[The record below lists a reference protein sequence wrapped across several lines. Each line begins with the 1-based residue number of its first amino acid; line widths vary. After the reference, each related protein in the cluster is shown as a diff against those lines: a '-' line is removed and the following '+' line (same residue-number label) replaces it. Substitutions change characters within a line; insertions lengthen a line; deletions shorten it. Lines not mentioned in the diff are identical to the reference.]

1 MKKFICSN
9 CGYVS
14 PKWFGK
20 CPQCGEYDTAE
31 EVIQK
36 RKNREGNPSLF
47 LNLEDAGEIS
57 LERLSTGF
65 SELDRAF
72 RGGIVPGQVILLS
85 GEPGIGKSTIALQI
99 AEKFAERGLV
109 VYVSG
114 EESPQQLKL
123 RADRLLMKRKK
134 NILLTLEN
142 DIDEIIS
149 SLRNERVSFM
159 VVDSIQTVFSSDLG
173 SSPGSIS
180 QVKNVTM
187 KTIDFAKKRGVP
199 VLLVGHVTK
208 EGEIAGPKLV
218 EHMVDTVAYFEG
230 DRRTGLR
237 LLKITK
243 NRFGPSD
250 EVAVFELK
258 ENGFVQVENP
268 SFTEGDTDL
277 PGNVLTCVFE
287 GTKPFVVQIQALVS
301 KNRTFSPKRVCK
313 GVDVNRVMLLIAV
326 ISKYLR
332 LPIETHDVYVNVV
345 GGLRITDPAADLAI
359 ALSIVSSYLE
369 VSLHD
374 TAAVG
379 EIGLDGRVRKV
390 YNINRRLNSLKN
402 SGRIIVPPIEEEKK
416 GVFVVRDLKEAVFI
430 IGGEI
435 LGSPGID

>member
-1 MKKFICSN
+1 MKKFVCSS

-31 EVIQK
+31 EILEK
-36 RKNREGNPSLF
+36 KGREGKPSLF
-47 LNLEDAGEIS
+47 LNLEVAGEVS
-57 LERLSTGF
+57 LQRIATGF
-65 SELDRAF
+65 SEMDRVF
-72 RGGIVPGQVILLS
+72 KGGFIPGQVILLS
-85 GEPGIGKSTIALQI
+85 GEPGIGKSTLALQL
-99 AEKFAERGLV
+99 AETFAQSGLV
-109 VYVSG
+109 VYISG
-114 EESPQQLKL
+114 EESPQQLKM
-123 RADRLLMKRKK
+123 RADRLAIRGKK
-134 NILLTLEN
+134 NILLAVEN
-142 DIDEIIS
+142 DLEELIPVLQREKVKFVI
-149 SLRNERVSFM
+149 
-159 VVDSIQTVFSSDLG
+159 VDSLQTVFSSELG

-187 KTIDFAKKRGVP
+187 KMINFAKKKNVP
-199 VLLVGHVTK
+199 VLLIGHVTK

-250 EVAVFELK
+250 EVAVFELDEK
-258 ENGFVQVENP
+258 GFVQVENP

-301 KNRTFSPKRVCK
+301 KNKTFSPKRVCK

-326 ISKYLR
+326 LSKLLK
-332 LPIETHDVYVNVV
+332 LPVETHDVYVNVV

-359 ALSIVSSYLE
+359 ALAIVSSYLE
-369 VSLHD
+369 VSLRD
-374 TAAVG
+374 TVAIG
-379 EIGLDGRVRKV
+379 EIGLDGRVKKV
-390 YNINRRLNSLKN
+390 YNINRRLNSLKGF
-402 SGRIIVPPIEEEKK
+402 GRIIAPPFEGSKE
-416 GVFVVRDLKEAVFI
+416 GVFIVHDLKEAVSL
-430 IGGEI
+430 IGGESF
-435 LGSPGID
+435 GPAGTD

>member
-1 MKKFICSN
+1 
-9 CGYVS
+9 
-14 PKWFGK
+14 
-20 CPQCGEYDTAE
+20 
-31 EVIQK
+31 
-36 RKNREGNPSLF
+36 
-47 LNLEDAGEIS
+47 
-57 LERLSTGF
+57 
-65 SELDRAF
+65 
-72 RGGIVPGQVILLS
+72 
-85 GEPGIGKSTIALQI
+85 
-99 AEKFAERGLV
+99 
-109 VYVSG
+109 
-114 EESPQQLKL
+114 
-123 RADRLLMKRKK
+123 
-134 NILLTLEN
+134 
-142 DIDEIIS
+142 
-149 SLRNERVSFM
+149 
-159 VVDSIQTVFSSDLG
+159 TVFSSDLG

-268 SFTEGDTDL
+268 SFTEGDADL

-326 ISKYLR
+326 ISKYLKF
-332 LPIETHDVYVNVV
+332 PIETHDVYVNVV

-416 GVFVVRDLKEAVFI
+416 GVFGVRDLKEAVSV

-435 LGSPGID
+435 LGTPGID

>member
-1 MKKFICSN
+1 
-9 CGYVS
+9 
-14 PKWFGK
+14 
-20 CPQCGEYDTAE
+20 
-31 EVIQK
+31 
-36 RKNREGNPSLF
+36 
-47 LNLEDAGEIS
+47 
-57 LERLSTGF
+57 
-65 SELDRAF
+65 
-72 RGGIVPGQVILLS
+72 
-85 GEPGIGKSTIALQI
+85 
-99 AEKFAERGLV
+99 
-109 VYVSG
+109 
-114 EESPQQLKL
+114 
-123 RADRLLMKRKK
+123 
-134 NILLTLEN
+134 
-142 DIDEIIS
+142 
-149 SLRNERVSFM
+149 M

-268 SFTEGDTDL
+268 SFTEGDADL

-313 GVDVNRVMLLIAV
+313 GVDANRVMLLIAV
-326 ISKYLR
+326 ISKYLK

-345 GGLRITDPAADLAI
+345 GGLRVTDPAADLAI

-369 VSLHD
+369 VSLHN

-379 EIGLDGRVRKV
+379 EIGLDGKVRKV
-390 YNINRRLNSLKN
+390 YNINRRLNSLKS
-402 SGRIIVPPIEEEKK
+402 SGRIIVPPIEEEQK
-416 GVFVVRDLKEAVFI
+416 GVFEVRDLKEAVSI

-435 LGSPGID
+435 LGTPGAD

>member
-1 MKKFICSN
+1 
-9 CGYVS
+9 
-14 PKWFGK
+14 
-20 CPQCGEYDTAE
+20 
-31 EVIQK
+31 
-36 RKNREGNPSLF
+36 
-47 LNLEDAGEIS
+47 
-57 LERLSTGF
+57 
-65 SELDRAF
+65 
-72 RGGIVPGQVILLS
+72 
-85 GEPGIGKSTIALQI
+85 
-99 AEKFAERGLV
+99 
-109 VYVSG
+109 
-114 EESPQQLKL
+114 
-123 RADRLLMKRKK
+123 
-134 NILLTLEN
+134 
-142 DIDEIIS
+142 
-149 SLRNERVSFM
+149 M

-268 SFTEGDTDL
+268 SFTEGDADL

-326 ISKYLR
+326 ISKYLKF
-332 LPIETHDVYVNVV
+332 PIETHDVYVNVV